1 MGKKKKKTESN
12 KDPNNRVVT
21 SNRRARHNFELM
33 ATYDAGLVLMGS
45 EIKSI
50 RAGKVNLADGFVQER
65 NGELWLMN
73 VHISQ
78 YEQSSHFGHTDPMR
92 PRKLLLHKKEIAK
105 IITDIREISY
115 TAVPTKIYLTRGLAK
130 VQIATARGKK
140 LYDKRQ
146 DMRTRDSNRQIQR
159 ALKER

>member
-1 MGKKKKKTESN
+1 MAKKNKKSDSG

-33 ATYDAGLVLMGS
+33 TTYDAGLVLMSS

-50 RAGKVNLADGFVQER
+50 RGGKVNLADGYVQER

-73 VHISQ
+73 VHISP
-78 YEQSSHFGHTDPMR
+78 YEQANFFGHTDPMR

-115 TAVPTKIYLTRGLAK
+115 TAIPTKLYLDRGLAK
-130 VQIATARGKK
+130 VQIATARGKR

-146 DMRTRDSNRQIQR
+146 DLKKRDSQRQINR
-159 ALKER
+159 ALKDI